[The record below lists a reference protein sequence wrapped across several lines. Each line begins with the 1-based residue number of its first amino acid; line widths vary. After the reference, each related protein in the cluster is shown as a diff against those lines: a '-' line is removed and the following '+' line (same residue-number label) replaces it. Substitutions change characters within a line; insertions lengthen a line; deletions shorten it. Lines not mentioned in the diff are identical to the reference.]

1 LHIKA
6 TNWSSAD
13 EINACNSDFVVA
25 ITEVIVGHTIPTE
38 NHLILPKNLFGL
50 NPKTLEKL

>member
-1 LHIKA
+1 M
-6 TNWSSAD
+6 
-13 EINACNSDFVVA
+13 
-25 ITEVIVGHTIPTE
+25 IPTE